1 MMWLYIWLG
10 VVAVSLIIE
19 FVTMEL
25 VSVWISIGALVA
37 LILAAF
43 GVGYEIQIIT
53 MIVVSIACI
62 LGLRKVTLKFLN
74 RNKDKTNLD
83 LIVGTKTKLLTPI
96 TENEMGSIKINGVVW
111 SACTENLSQIEK
123 GSFVE
128 VEGVEGNKLIVKK
141 VEEEKLENKNN

>member
-74 RNKDKTNLD
+74 RNKDKTNLN

-111 SACTENLSQIEK
+111 SACTKNLSQIGK

-128 VEGVEGNKLIVKK
+128 IEGVEGNKLIVKK

>member
-74 RNKDKTNLD
+74 RNKDRTNLD

>member
-96 TENEMGSIKINGVVW
+96 TEDEMGSVKINGVVW